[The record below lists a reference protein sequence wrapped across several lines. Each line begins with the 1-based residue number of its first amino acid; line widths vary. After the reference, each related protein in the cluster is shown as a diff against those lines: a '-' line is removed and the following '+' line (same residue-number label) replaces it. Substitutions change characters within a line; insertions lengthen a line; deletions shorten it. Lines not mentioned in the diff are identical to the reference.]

1 MTELR
6 VADYFAIART
16 ARFRVSQ
23 RRLMR
28 DSARQGMLLA
38 TAVAVLGS
46 IWFVPFHPAAGVLV
60 VALNATVAL
69 VAMGG
74 YVAIGSVGRRYPEVV
89 VFLVLAAVDGATIA
103 LGFGHRGLA
112 FVAGGYLLVLP
123 IVVALFVPWRTSVHV
138 AWLAMHA
145 AGMAAFVGLA
155 DQGSLPGG
163 RDELLGLFAVAVVVS
178 QSGHVTNLRGRV
190 LGFVQIERI
199 RSLNRQSRRDRVQLD
214 DLNTALEHSATTDS
228 LTGLRNRS
236 ALDVDIAT
244 VRSRI
249 QRQTESYGLLILD
262 LDHFKSV
269 NDRLGHLAGD
279 DVLRTIGAALTR
291 VLRPGDTAYRYGGEE
306 FAVIVRLARPRDAVV
321 VAERIRGAIEDLRIP
336 NPGNPPYG
344 NVTASIGFVV
354 VGPRNRDSATDAW
367 FGTADA
373 ALYRAKD
380 LGRNRCEAARDM
392 VMAEGRGSSDEPRP
406 MQWAR
411 R

>member
-145 AGMAAFVGLA
+145 AGMAAFVGLVTGVITA
-155 DQGSLPGG
+155 GNYGG
-163 RDELLGLFAVAVVVS
+163 KLGKHHFHLRELL
-178 QSGHVTNLRGRV
+178 
-190 LGFVQIERI
+190 
-199 RSLNRQSRRDRVQLD
+199 
-214 DLNTALEHSATTDS
+214 
-228 LTGLRNRS
+228 
-236 ALDVDIAT
+236 
-244 VRSRI
+244 
-249 QRQTESYGLLILD
+249 
-262 LDHFKSV
+262 
-269 NDRLGHLAGD
+269 
-279 DVLRTIGAALTR
+279 
-291 VLRPGDTAYRYGGEE
+291 
-306 FAVIVRLARPRDAVV
+306 
-321 VAERIRGAIEDLRIP
+321 
-336 NPGNPPYG
+336 
-344 NVTASIGFVV
+344 
-354 VGPRNRDSATDAW
+354 
-367 FGTADA
+367 
-373 ALYRAKD
+373 
-380 LGRNRCEAARDM
+380 
-392 VMAEGRGSSDEPRP
+392 
-406 MQWAR
+406 
-411 R
+411 